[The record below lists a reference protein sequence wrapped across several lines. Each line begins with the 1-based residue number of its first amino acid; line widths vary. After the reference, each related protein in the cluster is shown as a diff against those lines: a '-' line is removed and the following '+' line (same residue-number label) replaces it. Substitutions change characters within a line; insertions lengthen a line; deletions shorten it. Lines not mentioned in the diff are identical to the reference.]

1 MKDLNYKNENTEIK
15 YLNNVRENRFL
26 KLKNNLLDLKDFIEL
41 KDRESK
47 DREVKIQRKIEEL
60 FFKQITASIYDKD
73 RFEQKD
79 IIFKKWL

>member
-1 MKDLNYKNENTEIK
+1 MNDSNYKNENTEIK

-47 DREVKIQRKIEEL
+47 DREVKI
-60 FFKQITASIYDKD
+60 
-73 RFEQKD
+73 
-79 IIFKKWL
+79 

>member
-1 MKDLNYKNENTEIK
+1 MNDSNYKNENTEIK

-41 KDRESK
+41 KNRESK

-73 RFEQKD
+73 RFERKD

>member
-1 MKDLNYKNENTEIK
+1 MNDSNYKNENTEIK
-15 YLNNVRENRFL
+15 YLNNVCENRFL

>member
-1 MKDLNYKNENTEIK
+1 MNDSNYKNENTEIK

>member
-47 DREVKIQRKIEEL
+47 DREVKIQRKIKEL

>member
-15 YLNNVRENRFL
+15 YLNNVRKNRFL

-47 DREVKIQRKIEEL
+47 DREVKI
-60 FFKQITASIYDKD
+60 
-73 RFEQKD
+73 
-79 IIFKKWL
+79 

>member
-41 KDRESK
+41 KNRESK

>member
-41 KDRESK
+41 KNRESK

-73 RFEQKD
+73 RFERKD

>member
-1 MKDLNYKNENTEIK
+1 MNDSNYKNENTEIK

-41 KDRESK
+41 KNRESK

>member
-1 MKDLNYKNENTEIK
+1 MNDSNYKNENTEIK

-41 KDRESK
+41 KNRESK

-60 FFKQITASIYDKD
+60 FFKQITASIYDKH
-73 RFEQKD
+73 RFERKD

>member
-1 MKDLNYKNENTEIK
+1 MNDSNYKNENTEIK

-47 DREVKIQRKIEEL
+47 DREVKIQRKIEDL